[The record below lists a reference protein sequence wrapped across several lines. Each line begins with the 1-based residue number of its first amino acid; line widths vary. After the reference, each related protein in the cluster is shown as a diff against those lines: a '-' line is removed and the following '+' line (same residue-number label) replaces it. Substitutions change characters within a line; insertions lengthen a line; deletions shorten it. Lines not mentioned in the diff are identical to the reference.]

1 MLGSL
6 PKNKEILCSLKAYR
20 VLINLNLRENLP
32 FFFVLC
38 FFLGHYEEH
47 VVHSFIRMVDT
58 FVDL

>member
-38 FFLGHYEEH
+38 FLLGHYEEH
-47 VVHSFIRMVDT
+47 VVHWHV
-58 FVDL
+58 